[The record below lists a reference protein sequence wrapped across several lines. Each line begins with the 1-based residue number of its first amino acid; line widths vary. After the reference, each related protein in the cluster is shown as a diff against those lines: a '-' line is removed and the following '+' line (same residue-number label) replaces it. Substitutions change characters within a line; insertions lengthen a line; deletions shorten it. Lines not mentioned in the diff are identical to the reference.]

1 MKHHSD
7 RQDYYA
13 KLARKDG
20 YRSRSVYK
28 LIEIQ
33 ERFGLIKPGMVVVDL
48 GSSPGG
54 WTQVLADWIKE
65 NGQIVACDRLLMK
78 PVQRAEFIQGDFQNP
93 ETLSKIQQSLR
104 RPADIVVSDMAPD
117 LTGDAFQDQVN
128 MYKLLQT
135 VTETLDSL
143 LVPKGAFLCKA
154 FHGSEFGELK
164 ALVKSKFE
172 KVREIKPK
180 SSRNKSNEVYLL
192 ALSYK
197 LC

>member
-1 MKHHSD
+1 MKYHSD

-13 KLARKDG
+13 KLARKEG

-54 WTQVLADWIKE
+54 WSQVLSQLIKE
-65 NGQIVACDRLLMK
+65 TGQIVACDRLLMK
-78 PVQRAEFIQGDFQNP
+78 PVQQAKFIQGDFQNID
-93 ETLSKIQQSLR
+93 TLNKLQQCLR

-128 MYKLLQT
+128 MYKLLST
-135 VTETLDSL
+135 VIETLDSL
-143 LVPKGAFLCKA
+143 LAPKGGFLCKA
-154 FHGSEFGELK
+154 FHGTEFGELK

-192 ALSYK
+192 ALGYK